1 MKLDFINNMLTEA
14 DASPRIPHPE
24 DAIFISQAEAQKY
37 EKALEEAIT
46 NAQEIS
52 IKWDG
57 GIALI
62 FGYTPAG
69 EFYINDKYMPEGYYA
84 KSPKDWQVYDTTIK
98 KSRTPRPDLYPKIEM
113 IWEGLKAD
121 VVERGT
127 YKGDLMSV
135 GPTPVVDG
143 MYEFTPTTVKYRI
156 PPKSPIGLLIGKKVG
171 VIVVHQKDGAPWDG
185 KSGLANNGNV
195 AVIAPKA
202 GLSFKLNEPV
212 QLLNAARKAVNG
224 QPGSLAEQFLSG
236 MAGVARAAIQKYF
249 NHKITAQ
256 TNEELADWLKK
267 NVNAKQYQFL
277 VGDNNNGY
285 LIENEAGLKALTDT
299 WNAVYQLKENLAAQL
314 EKQVEGFSQTVAG
327 NPGGEGFVVPTSVG
341 LIKLVNRGQFGA
353 AHFNK

>member
-1 MKLDFINNMLTEA
+1 MKLDFINNILTEAA

-24 DAIFISQAEAQKY
+24 DAIFTSQAEARKY
-37 EKALEEAIT
+37 LSALEEAIT
-46 NAQEIS
+46 NANSVS

-62 FGYTPAG
+62 FGYTPSG

-84 KSPKDWQVYDTTIK
+84 KSAKDWEVYDTTVK
-98 KSRTPRPDLYPKIEM
+98 KSRTPRPDLYAKIGM

-121 VVERGT
+121 VTAQGT
-127 YKGDLMSV
+127 YKGDLMAVSH
-135 GPTPVVDG
+135 DG
-143 MYEFTPTTVKYRI
+143 NPIPLVNGAFEFKPTTVTYRI
-156 PPKSPIGLLIGKKVG
+156 PPNSPIGKIVQGKVG

-202 GLSFKLNEPV
+202 GLNFALNEPV
-212 QLLNAARKAVNG
+212 QLVSAAERAVNQLG
-224 QPGSLAEQFLSG
+224 PVAESFLGG
-236 MAGVARAAIQKYF
+236 MAGVARAALQKYF

-256 TNEELADWLKK
+256 TNEQVVPWLQKNLSGKQAEFMTTYLAE
-267 NVNAKQYQFL
+267 NQQGFEAL
-277 VGDNNNGY
+277 V
-285 LIENEAGLKALTDT
+285 AV

-314 EKQVEGFSQTVAG
+314 EQQVKGFEQTVAG
-327 NPGGEGFVVPTSVG
+327 QPGGEGFVVPTKAG
-341 LIKLVNRGQFGA
+341 LVKLVNRGQFGA